1 MLARVLA
8 LEHHA
13 AHVVDRRALLVHH
26 VVVLEQVLA
35 HAEVLRLDLL
45 LRALDRARHHAV
57 LDRNALF
64 HAEPQHQAA
73 DALGAEDPHQV
84 VLQRQVEA
92 RRAGVALAA
101 GAAAQLVVDAA
112 RLVALGAEDVQAAE
126 RHHALALVLV
136 EQRLH
141 PRELRARARPAR
153 ARLHGWTARKST
165 GSRSRGRRPW
175 RSSPWSRAAGRG
187 RRPGSARAR
196 RPRAR
201 ARAPRPPTGGRR
213 RTRPSGRRSG
223 APAVAALGL
232 GLALLQLAA

>member
-35 HAEVLRLDLL
+35 DAEVLRLDLA

-57 LDRNALF
+57 LDRDALL
-64 HAEPQHQAA
+64 HAQPQHQAA
-73 DALGAEDPHQV
+73 DALGAEDAHQV
-84 VLQRQVEA
+84 VLQREVEA

-126 RHHALALVLV
+126 RHHALALVRV
-136 EQRLH
+136 EQRLD
-141 PRELRARARPAR
+141 LRNSGLAASCSSVG
-153 ARLHGWTARKST
+153 LHRVDGQEVDRVLDL
-165 GSRSRGRRPW
+165 GVEGLGDLLLGRRAAA
-175 RSSPWSRAAGRG
+175 SRA
-187 RRPGSARAR
+187 
-196 RPRAR
+196 
-201 ARAPRPPTGGRR
+201 
-213 RTRPSGRRSG
+213 PSR
-223 APAVAALGL
+223 
-232 GLALLQLAA
+232 